1 MSWFSRI
8 KLKKQKQ
15 PISINLNISLDVSG
29 NITHKHEGVGALASL
44 IMDDV
49 KLSDGGVVKTR
60 KPNKPKNVSKLQTLD
75 DSINS
80 GRKILKK
87 DLKNS
92 DAQLA
97 NDLGK
102 LTTQERR
109 KLNTLISLY
118 KETGNMKAISGA
130 DLASH
135 LKVRCAYNP
144 FKILWE
150 KGYVHRHSV
159 TRKSHTS
166 NHKKVTWHYTP
177 KFDCNGNMIV
187 SGHAEGS

>member
-1 MSWFSRI
+1 MGAYIMSWFSRI

-87 DLKNS
+87 DL
-92 DAQLA
+92 A
-97 NDLGK
+97 
-102 LTTQERR
+102 EI
-109 KLNTLISLY
+109 LIY
-118 KETGNMKAISGA
+118 
-130 DLASH
+130 
-135 LKVRCAYNP
+135 
-144 FKILWE
+144 
-150 KGYVHRHSV
+150 
-159 TRKSHTS
+159 
-166 NHKKVTWHYTP
+166 
-177 KFDCNGNMIV
+177 
-187 SGHAEGS
+187 